1 MDHFA
6 GTAQNV
12 APFVATVVL
21 VLVAGIASRLRPG
34 WFAARARRERDGKRR
49 IVAGNPGNHWPDHSD
64 FRAARALTTAL
75 PRISDARR
83 NARADPRLARAYRV
97 LYDVGPSPVRRP
109 APFNE
114 AAERGAAARQTIR
127 ELGLRP
133 AKMSK
138 EIIGYRVW
146 RVGFRGGSPFLQSAH
161 MPNLWEP
168 AVAMSGEV
176 RLDDPTAWRGVHAY
190 ASLKCLEDELAFWER
205 KGNAYALGTVSLW
218 GTVVICAHGYRAQ
231 HGYPRTLYWT
241 NAGPQILRDLAS
253 TYGCELTWLGL

>member
-6 GTAQNV
+6 RTAQNV
-12 APFVATVVL
+12 APFIATIVL
-21 VLVAGIASRLRPG
+21 IFVAGV
-34 WFAARARRERDGKRR
+34 AAPRRIVRSLGARERNGKRR
-49 IVAGNPGNHWPDHSD
+49 IA
-64 FRAARALTTAL
+64 AARALTAVL
-75 PRISDARR
+75 PSIPDARK
-83 NARADPRLARAYRV
+83 NAGADPRLVRAYRV

-114 AAERGAAARQTIR
+114 AAERSAAARRTIR
-127 ELGLRP
+127 DLGLRP
-133 AKMSK
+133 AKIST

-168 AVAMSGEV
+168 AVAMSGDV

-190 ASLKCLEDELAFWER
+190 ASLECLEDELAFWER
-205 KGNAYALGTVSLW
+205 NGAAYALGTVSLW

-241 NAGPQILRDLAS
+241 NAAPHVLRDLAS
-253 TYGCELTWLGL
+253 AYGCELTWLGL